1 MNSYEDKI
9 TRELAEWQSTMQRTP
24 SFSNESIKN
33 FQSKIQNLIP
43 EKVHQVITKAV
54 KELTRAVLFGA
65 AFTTSNKITG
75 PINLMDAEDHVKER
89 INFYTSSATAEGA
102 ITGFGGFLSG
112 LADFP
117 LWLSIKMKMLF
128 EIAHSYGFDTND
140 YKERIYILYVFQLA
154 FSSQQR
160 RIELYH
166 FISNWEQNQNNLP
179 EDINNF
185 DWRTFQQEY
194 RDHLDIAKLLQLIPG
209 IGAVVG
215 AYINHKL
222 TNRLGKTAMNA
233 YRMRLV
239 QNTPKIED

>member
-65 AFTTSNKITG
+65 AFTTSKKITG

-117 LWLSIKMKMLF
+117 LWLSIKIKMLF